1 MSLNTNV
8 FGEPMS
14 AALEAINLL
23 KHQMERAVIGQSHV
37 VERLLVALLC
47 NGNLLLEGLPG
58 TAKTRS
64 IKSLAQALDAGLG
77 RIQFTPDLLPAD
89 VTGTEV
95 YHAEGDGPQGGA
107 SLKFQPGPIF
117 NNLVLADEINRAPA
131 KVQSALLEAME
142 ERQVTVAGKTYPLPE
157 LFMVLATQ
165 NPIEQEGT
173 YPLPEAQMDRFLM
186 KISIDYPAD
195 DAELNIMRLVRSE
208 ENQAQEKAD
217 VIAQQSIF
225 DAREQVQKVAIAEP
239 MERYIVALVMATRD
253 PRRYSDALAQW
264 ISVGASP
271 RASIALDRSARA
283 YAWLQGRNYVSPEDV
298 RAVAE
303 DVLGHR
309 IIVSYAAQAEGV
321 TTRKIVR
328 EIIREVAVA

>member
-1 MSLNTNV
+1 
-8 FGEPMS
+8 MS
-14 AALEAINLL
+14 AALEAMMLL
-23 KHQMERAVIGQSHV
+23 KGQMERAVIGQSHV
-37 VERLLVALLC
+37 IERLLVALLC

-77 RIQFTPDLLPAD
+77 RVQCNPDLLPSD

-95 YHAEGDGPQGGA
+95 YHAEGDLQQGGTA
-107 SLKFQPGPIF
+107 TLTFQPGPIF

-186 KISIDYPAD
+186 KVSIDYPDD
-195 DAELNIMRLVRSE
+195 DAELDIIRLVRGE
-208 ENQAQEKAD
+208 ENQPSEEGVK
-217 VIAQQSIF
+217 VAQQAIF
-225 DAREQVQKVAIAEP
+225 DAREQVRQVAIAEP
-239 MERYIVALVMATRD
+239 MERYIVALVMATRE
-253 PRRYSDALAQW
+253 PSRYSDQLAEW

-283 YAWLQGRNYVSPEDV
+283 YAWLQGRDYVSPEDV

-309 IIVSYAAQAEGV
+309 IIISYTAQAQGI
-321 TTRKIVR
+321 TPRKLVQ
-328 EIIREVAVA
+328 EILRQVAVA